1 LSQQLKLVEIEKYQ
15 QKLIKSSNHQ
25 NASDY
30 DEHCFLAKNIKH
42 IIEFNRS
49 YYRKLT
55 RGFYVSY
62 LKTQSSIELV
72 KVMVSSK
79 MLSILPSFK
88 IRENPNVTREEWNLL
103 KTILNTNI
111 TNTEWNELNLNFLNC
126 IYESIVK
133 LIDQLNLKEIEI
145 ENLRLIT
152 KELIE
157 INEDITILLICPSQD
172 QICSINTMNETN
184 NQQQQQQQHHQ
195 QDLDHNLKELTY
207 LPVQI
212 FESINL
218 NVYSNEFIQMFVRLS
233 ILIELEQ
240 AASGQYQREAFSND
254 EIVKAKKFVNTSNKY
269 QKFLEE
275 LWKESRW
282 IIEVINLARDKQIQP
297 EFIISLSAFKKTL
310 NTLNNSQQ
318 TKKSNIY
325 NQITKFPYTPNNNNN
340 NNNSILHHID
350 SVSIDDGSNSIED
363 LLKSMRCIKKY
374 KDIDD
379 NNNNNN
385 NKLKETNVYRNNRSN
400 SLAPQSTTMLTS
412 NVYNVVTKLY
422 ISSPQLPNKHL
433 NRQHQQQQQQRH
445 LTEDND
451 SESSYVLKAKF
462 TNQQQQQTN
471 RNILNSIKILVFI
484 DFKTGLKIET
494 FFECTITL
502 LTTCK
507 EIIFHIVRKLNN
519 LITKLNK
526 LKQLTDMNI
535 CEYYD
540 DLIKVENS
548 KEDERVVKLMSFPS
562 KFKLNTYEFTENL
575 DENLN
580 LYSLVIV
587 VDSNEKVLIDNFYLA
602 QLKEPWSNGRFYLKK
617 NNLV

>member
-1 LSQQLKLVEIEKYQ
+1 MSQQLKLVEIEKYQ

-72 KVMVSSK
+72 KVLVSSK

-111 TNTEWNELNLNFLNC
+111 INTEWNELNLNFLNC

-172 QICSINTMNETN
+172 QICSINTMNESN
-184 NQQQQQQQHHQ
+184 IHQHQQHQ
-195 QDLDHNLKELTY
+195 QDLDNNLKELTY

-218 NVYSNEFIQMFVRLS
+218 NVYSNEFIQIFVRLS

-282 IIEVINLARDKQIQP
+282 IIEVINLARDKQIQL

-310 NTLNNSQQ
+310 NTMNNSQQ

-325 NQITKFPYTPNNNNN
+325 NQITKFPYTSNNNNS
-340 NNNSILHHID
+340 SILHHID

-363 LLKSMRCIKKY
+363 LLISMRCTKKY
-374 KDIDD
+374 KDINDS
-379 NNNNNN
+379 NNNN
-385 NKLKETNVYRNNRSN
+385 NKLKETNIHRNNRSN
-400 SLAPQSTTMLTS
+400 SLAPQSTTMSTS

-433 NRQHQQQQQQRH
+433 NRQHQQQQRH

-451 SESSYVLKAKF
+451 SDSSYVLKAKF
-462 TNQQQQQTN
+462 TNQQEQQQTN

-507 EIIFHIVRKLNN
+507 EIIFHIVRKFNN